1 MVFFVGFSRAQKGD
15 EIMAK
20 KRVLEPTKYPGIR
33 YDREKDVYLVSLDF
47 GRVTKVDPKTGKLV
61 ERQKKTNKT
70 CYSLAEA
77 RALKDEHDAAKR
89 KGLLAGENSKITFD
103 EACED
108 YFRNRMQKVRGKSWS
123 PAYLERQQIHR
134 NRVHDYLIVRKAQKK
149 PIREFSI
156 RDVEDLFDW
165 CSEEHTIEIP
175 QRQPDGK
182 YKMAE
187 KKYEALGYRTIDK
200 LKSFLKGL
208 NQFVMKDFGKYGV
221 SRDIISSAEISVKKK
236 TFTPTVLDA
245 EQVNYLIRYALDFEM
260 RDHMG
265 APLVNV
271 VLGCLC
277 GGMRRGEQL
286 GVKWSDL
293 QLPSDGEN
301 DGRVHICRQRVQSKA
316 GAYEKTPK
324 GGDDEGETP
333 EERKERW
340 APLPRSAWTLLQLVR
355 EEQSRYR
362 EITDNDYIYL
372 EPDCLNGDYL
382 PNPKHTNRRFNEFQK
397 RCNAVREKAGLDPIP
412 HVRLHDLRHTFAGL
426 LQHFDGSKY
435 PEIGWIEHD
444 LISYAMGHRTKG
456 TTVTEKVYLHDNG
469 VRTRMNKALDLCITT
484 PLERHDYQNM

>member
-182 YKMAE
+182 YKMVE

-333 EERKERW
+333 
-340 APLPRSAWTLLQLVR
+340 
-355 EEQSRYR
+355 
-362 EITDNDYIYL
+362 
-372 EPDCLNGDYL
+372 
-382 PNPKHTNRRFNEFQK
+382 RR
-397 RCNAVREKAGLDPIP
+397 
-412 HVRLHDLRHTFAGL
+412 
-426 LQHFDGSKY
+426 
-435 PEIGWIEHD
+435 
-444 LISYAMGHRTKG
+444 
-456 TTVTEKVYLHDNG
+456 
-469 VRTRMNKALDLCITT
+469 T
-484 PLERHDYQNM
+484 PQ